1 LSDKVLKKNIQDGGL
16 LIAFRQNISKSSKTK
31 QDMKV
36 TEFSIPSTNKCAD
49 NLQVIFL
56 TLENLIEKWCS
67 DKMSLF
73 NVRNAR
79 R

>member
-1 LSDKVLKKNIQDGGL
+1 
-16 LIAFRQNISKSSKTK
+16 
-31 QDMKV
+31 MKV

-56 TLENLIEKWCS
+56 TLKNLIEKLCS